1 MPSRDRDPVAEPAQV
16 ATGLADTV
24 GGAAMPS
31 PARAETTSPAPVDWD
46 RYEVFGLLGRG
57 GMGAVYK
64 ARDRRLG
71 RIVALKFIRGDD
83 PLLRQRLLQEARAQA
98 RIEHDHVCKVY
109 EVGEIAGHAY
119 IAMQYIAGPS
129 LASAQR
135 ELSLDE
141 KVELLATITDA
152 IQAAHR
158 LGIIHRDLKP
168 ANVLLERGEDGRY
181 RPYVMDFGLAH
192 DSSLVSGL
200 TQSGALLGTPQ
211 YMPPEQARGETRSI
225 DRRSD
230 VYSLGAVLYE
240 LLTGGPPFLGE
251 SLADVLLHV
260 LDREP
265 VAPRTIRGDVPA
277 DLETIAL
284 KCLQKDPGKRYES
297 ARALGE
303 DLRRYLNGE
312 SIQARRASLPEQLWQ
327 RARRHKALTGMA
339 TTSLVVILG
348 LISYGLNARLAA
360 REQAR
365 LAQNLGQEI
374 AKMEWL
380 LRSARQLPLHD
391 LGREKSLVRAR
402 MRELSQELGR
412 GGAVT
417 RGLSHYALGRGHLA
431 LHEYGEALK
440 ELRAALSEGVEAADV
455 HYALGLV
462 LGKHYEQAMYE
473 ARLSGGGEWAEK
485 QLKELE
491 PKYLRPAIESLQ
503 KSRAM
508 KSDAPGYLEALIAY
522 YQRDYE
528 GALRAAEQA
537 EREAPW
543 LYEGWKLMGD
553 VHVERALKARDSGKY
568 EEAEKEFKAGVERYA
583 QAAEIGRS
591 DSEVYEGMAEA
602 WVRQIEMDAGR
613 GKSTEEAYK
622 KAVEAGDRATASEP
636 ERILGRLKKG
646 YASLLRSILLGT
658 GQSSGEQVKGCIAE
672 MQSVIEK
679 EPENPYAR
687 DVAADCYAI
696 AADAAH
702 GRGEDPE
709 PIIRKSIE
717 LLEPVLQKYPRFLW
731 GLNDVAGF
739 YLVFGMYQQLHGQPE
754 AKDQFAKTLQYERAA
769 TDLDGTY
776 LVAHANILLVH
787 ARLVSYA
794 RSEAELSEM
803 LERTDAAHRRC
814 SDVNAQFQQ
823 CHVNYL
829 TAYAR
834 ASDRLILGGQ
844 AAGKT
849 LERARE
855 ISAKIQKIGGK
866 FLDAEQ
872 YTALTEISRARREV
886 SQGRDP
892 AAALK
897 ELEESVKRCLAIAEK
912 DAVCR
917 SLRAQ
922 GEWVRAEWERSQ
934 GRPWQGAMKEAVKKA
949 REATS
954 SPEPYPD
961 GWWTLAESHLRLL
974 EDGGQSEG
982 ERAEHVAGVKEAISK
997 CHGINP
1003 NHALCH
1009 ATLGMLKLWEAKREG
1024 VGGEKKTQAS
1034 QAVKELEAALK
1045 SDSLL
1050 LSRYGQALTEAQ
1062 TLARAP

>member
-1 MPSRDRDPVAEPAQV
+1 MPSQARDSAADA
-16 ATGLADTV
+16 ATGLAQTV
-24 GGAAMPS
+24 DGGAAMPS
-31 PARAETTSPAPVDWD
+31 PARAEPTSPAPVDWD

-83 PLLRQRLLQEARAQA
+83 PLLSQRLLQEARAQA
-98 RIEHDHVCKVY
+98 RIEHDHICKVY

-129 LASAQR
+129 LFSAQR
-135 ELSLDE
+135 ELSLDQ

-240 LLTGGPPFLGE
+240 LVTGEPPFVGG

-284 KCLQKDPGKRYES
+284 KCLQKNPAARYES

-312 SIQARRASLPEQLWQ
+312 SILARRTSLPEQLWQ
-327 RARRHKALTGMA
+327 RARRHKALTGLA

-391 LGREKSLVRAR
+391 LGREKGVVRAR

-412 GGAVT
+412 GGSMT

-568 EEAEKEFKAGVERYA
+568 EEAEKEFKAGVERYT

-591 DSEVYEGMAEA
+591 DSEVYEGLAEA

-636 ERILGRLKKG
+636 ERVMGRLKKG
-646 YASLLRSILLGT
+646 YAALMTSITLGT
-658 GQSSGEQVKGCIAE
+658 GQSASERVKTCVAE
-672 MQSVIEK
+672 MHGVLEK
-679 EPENPYAR
+679 ASENPYAR
-687 DVAADCYAI
+687 DVAAGCYAFT
-696 AADAAH
+696 ADAAQ
-702 GRGEDPE
+702 GRGENPE

-717 LLEPVLQKYPRFLW
+717 LLEPVLKTHPRFLW

-739 YLVFGMYQQLHGQPE
+739 YLFLGMYLQLHGQD
-754 AKDQFAKTLQYERAA
+754 AKDLFAKTLQYEHAARA
-769 TDLDGTY
+769 LDASY
-776 LVAHANILLVH
+776 LAAHANILLVQ
-787 ARLVSYA
+787 ARLVSNG
-794 RSEAELSEM
+794 RSAADLAEILAQ
-803 LERTDAAHRRC
+803 TDAAYQLC

-823 CHVNYL
+823 CHINYL

-834 ASDRLILGGQ
+834 ASDRLLLQGQ
-844 AAGKT
+844 DAGKT

-855 ISAKIQKIGGK
+855 ISAKIQKIGGQ

-872 YTALTEISRARREV
+872 YTALTEIARSRLEL

-892 AAALK
+892 TAFLK
-897 ELEESVKRCLAIAEK
+897 ELDGTVKRCLTIAEK
-912 DAVCR
+912 DAMCR
-917 SLRAQ
+917 SLSAQ
-922 GEWVRAEWERSQ
+922 GEWVRADWERKQ

-949 REATS
+949 KEATS

-974 EDGGQSEG
+974 EEKGLSEV
-982 ERAEHVAGVKEAISK
+982 ERAEHVAGVKEAVSK
-997 CHGINP
+997 CQGINP

-1009 ATLGMLKLWEAKREG
+1009 ATQGMLKLWEAKRQAVVEERGKRAMEG
-1024 VGGEKKTQAS
+1024 VKS
-1034 QAVKELEAALK
+1034 LEAALK
-1045 SDSLL
+1045 SDPLL
-1050 LSRYGQALTEAQ
+1050 LSRYGSALTEAQ
-1062 TLARAP
+1062 NLARAP